1 MRNNSPQRPVVV
13 GGGAA
18 GLAACLT
25 LEAHGHA
32 PLLIEAS
39 SALGGR
45 LRTEALPD
53 GTPVDVGFQV
63 LQTAYPELQ
72 RWVDLEALDVVPF
85 IPGAKVHSGGR
96 WRTLADPRRAPR
108 LLPAT
113 LTSGIGQWSDRWRML
128 RLITALKGHET
139 EALQQGWFGLCGPA
153 GAPDG
158 KGQQEKGRWASVA
171 TSVFLREWGF
181 SPGFMA
187 SFLGPFLS
195 GIFLER
201 ELTTPA
207 AQFHYT
213 FRMLADGGAVR
224 PRQGM
229 VALVD
234 HLRSKLRRT
243 EVRHG
248 ARVQRNEQGALLL
261 NGEPLPEKG
270 VILTVPLPGDG
281 RGQVQW
287 KGCLNAVFSTPS
299 SPFGSAILGLIPA
312 AEWVT
317 NFHFMEDLEGPV
329 GTGRINVTAVLPSP
343 DSDPE
348 HGLKGMTQDLASAGI
363 ECNEAEW
370 CQWIPHA
377 LPVVDEVGAVGN
389 MESARDGS
397 IPAGDWTSAPS
408 LDAALRSGRLAA
420 EAWLRTQAHPQTAS
434 GDEAA

>member
-1 MRNNSPQRPVVV
+1 MMSNSPLQPIVV

-39 SALGGR
+39 GALGGR
-45 LRTEALPD
+45 LGTMALPD

-72 RWVDLEALDVVPF
+72 RWVDFGALDCVPF
-85 IPGAKVHSGGR
+85 IPGARIHSRGR

-139 EALQQGWFGLCGPA
+139 EALQQGWFGSGELMDA
-153 GAPDG
+153 A
-158 KGQQEKGRWASVA
+158 KGGEKGRWASSA

-181 SPGFMA
+181 SPDFIQGFLA
-187 SFLGPFLS
+187 PFLS

-224 PRQGM
+224 PRLGM

-243 EVRHG
+243 EVRLGVRAQRDENGMLFLDGVAQADKG
-248 ARVQRNEQGALLL
+248 AGFIQTVQLD
-261 NGEPLPEKG
+261 
-270 VILTVPLPGDG
+270 GDG
-281 RGQVQW
+281 GDEVPWR
-287 KGCLNAVFSTPS
+287 GCLNAVFPTSS
-299 SPFGSAILGLIPA
+299 SPFGMAILGLLPD

-329 GTGRINVTAVLPSP
+329 GRGRINVTAVMPESVG
-343 DSDPE
+343 DPMR
-348 HGLKGMTQDLASAGI
+348 GLQGMIEDLAAAGI
-363 ECNEAEW
+363 ACGEPEW
-370 CQWIPHA
+370 YQWIPHA
-377 LPVVDEVGAVGN
+377 LPVLDEVGFQGRRVG
-389 MESARDGS
+389 ATDG
-397 IPAGDWTSAPS
+397 IFHAGDRTSAPS

-420 EAWLRTQAHPQTAS
+420 EEWLKAQIQSQPA
-434 GDEAA
+434 